1 MRLILSLSTLSILI
15 FSLGCKTTTQD
26 QFSLSS
32 SEIQKEESQEKPQS
46 IVIPVS
52 SLGDVSETRQQI
64 LQNSLEDELKEHFTL
79 ISQERF
85 EEAQEKAFEQ
95 LEYEE
100 CTEDQCIMLIQ
111 EMLQVENAFHLQVIG
126 EGTSTQLSLSW
137 RTLDENKKETD
148 ICLECETFEINL
160 KIKNLISSLIGI
172 EEIKNV
178 KETSKIKYNDK
189 IDSSIDKLETS
200 FRALRIYEDKYTSLG
215 MNLNVEFRIEASKYK
230 FKDIEIG
237 IHMDDFSDLKQ
248 DHLKVRFNIENLK
261 SLSLDKIN
269 ECINRFNNR
278 HILDEINNSYYLN
291 IAFRK
296 PSFVNPTRCALS
308 KLNLQEREL
317 IKIVIQNMTSIFSV
331 AFNNGIIVLNG
342 DSNIPEKY
350 WSLTKESEK
359 QFWYYFSNEIENTSR
374 KYYK

>member
-1 MRLILSLSTLSILI
+1 
-15 FSLGCKTTTQD
+15 
-26 QFSLSS
+26 
-32 SEIQKEESQEKPQS
+32 
-46 IVIPVS
+46 
-52 SLGDVSETRQQI
+52 
-64 LQNSLEDELKEHFTL
+64 
-79 ISQERF
+79 
-85 EEAQEKAFEQ
+85 
-95 LEYEE
+95 
-100 CTEDQCIMLIQ
+100 
-111 EMLQVENAFHLQVIG
+111 
-126 EGTSTQLSLSW
+126 
-137 RTLDENKKETD
+137 
-148 ICLECETFEINL
+148 
-160 KIKNLISSLIGI
+160 
-172 EEIKNV
+172 
-178 KETSKIKYNDK
+178 
-189 IDSSIDKLETS
+189 
-200 FRALRIYEDKYTSLG
+200 
-215 MNLNVEFRIEASKYK
+215 
-230 FKDIEIG
+230 
-237 IHMDDFSDLKQ
+237 MDDFSDLKQ